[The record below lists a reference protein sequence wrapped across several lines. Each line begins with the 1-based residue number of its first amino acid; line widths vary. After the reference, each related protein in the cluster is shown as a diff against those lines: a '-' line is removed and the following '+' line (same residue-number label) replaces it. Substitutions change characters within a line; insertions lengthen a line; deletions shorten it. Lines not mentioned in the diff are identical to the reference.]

1 MDVSTKAVRCYLPG
15 RGAPRL
21 ARFVLF
27 TNRSSSEGC
36 PLPNSVTIKLSA
48 TLYLSRSFVLILSI
62 SFNTFTS
69 DNLVRPLVSLRLRI

>member
-1 MDVSTKAVRCYLPG
+1 MDVRTKAVRCYLPG
-15 RGAPRL
+15 RGPRGWH
-21 ARFVLF
+21 ALF
-27 TNRSSSEGC
+27 YSPIGALLKVAHS
-36 PLPNSVTIKLSA
+36 PDSVTTKLSA